1 MGYTISAELQSG
13 VGSKYSILRMPMNS
27 NIAND
32 ATEAAKTVAVTAW
45 GIDANITDN
54 HKGWN
59 LVGNPYMTAIS
70 GGEADTKLVLGYL
83 KETGTGPWEWVET
96 TQRYVTIPSDDGTYY
111 WQQKFTDAVLP
122 PFKNFFVQVGTTG
135 ELVFDLGTRQ
145 SMPARSTQA
154 AIEKEVEF
162 EILMSN
168 ATRQDNTGLLISEE
182 YSPAYEI
189 NADLEKMIGSM
200 SVYTIY
206 GGYKLAYNALSPIN
220 ASEWIPMGYIAPA
233 TGEYT
238 FRLDDIDKIVEQVEH
253 VYLIDY
259 EANNIVDLMD
269 DEYEFTTDKE
279 QNNNRFAINIVLIQD
294 KDNTTTGM
302 DIINGNVAAPIKFIY
317 HDKMYIQSGGVI
329 YDGTGKQV
337 TNINK

>member
-1 MGYTISAELQSG
+1 MQYGEQQCEPGHAFGPCVRNNYLIHYIYSGKGVFKTNSKEYHLHKGQFFLICPEQLTYYKADTEEPWLYRWIEFNGSFADSVLKSAGLSEDSP
-13 VGSKYSILRMPMNS
+13 IF
-27 NIAND
+27 
-32 ATEAAKTVAVTAW
+32 
-45 GIDANITDN
+45 TDN
-54 HKGWN
+54 EDMS
-59 LVGNPYMTAIS
+59 VGKALLDIVRRQN
-70 GGEADTKLVLGYL
+70 
-83 KETGTGPWEWVET
+83 
-96 TQRYVTIPSDDGTYY
+96 
-111 WQQKFTDAVLP
+111 TD
-122 PFKNFFVQVGTTG
+122 
-135 ELVFDLGTRQ
+135 
-145 SMPARSTQA
+145 
-154 AIEKEVEF
+154 F

-233 TGEYT
+233 AGEYT

-269 DEYEFTTDKE
+269 EEYKFTTDKE
-279 QNNNRFAINIVLIQD
+279 QNNNRFAINVVLVQD
-294 KDNTTTGM
+294 KDNTTTGLDM
-302 DIINGNVAAPIKFIY
+302 IQGNNAAPIKFI
-317 HDKMYIQSGGVI
+317 HQDKMYIYNEGII
-329 YDGTGKQV
+329 YDATGKQV

>member
-1 MGYTISAELQSG
+1 
-13 VGSKYSILRMPMNS
+13 
-27 NIAND
+27 
-32 ATEAAKTVAVTAW
+32 
-45 GIDANITDN
+45 
-54 HKGWN
+54 
-59 LVGNPYMTAIS
+59 
-70 GGEADTKLVLGYL
+70 
-83 KETGTGPWEWVET
+83 
-96 TQRYVTIPSDDGTYY
+96 
-111 WQQKFTDAVLP
+111 
-122 PFKNFFVQVGTTG
+122 
-135 ELVFDLGTRQ
+135 
-145 SMPARSTQA
+145 MPARSTQA

-168 ATRQDNTGLLISEE
+168 DARQDNTGLLISEE

-220 ASEWIPMGYIAPA
+220 ASEWIPMGYVAPA
-233 TGEYT
+233 AGEYT
-238 FRLDDIDKIVEQVEH
+238 FRLDDMDKIVEQVEH
-253 VYLIDY
+253 VYVIDY
-259 EANNIVDLMD
+259 NANNIVDLMD
-269 DEYEFTTDKE
+269 EEYKFTTDKE
-279 QNNNRFAINIVLIQD
+279 QNDNRFAINIVLIQD

>member
-1 MGYTISAELQSG
+1 
-13 VGSKYSILRMPMNS
+13 VPV
-27 NIAND
+27 IAY
-32 ATEAAKTVAVTAW
+32 
-45 GIDANITDN
+45 ANQHSVQIADN

-59 LVGNPYMTAIS
+59 YLSNPYMTAIS
-70 GGEADTKLVLGYL
+70 GGEADSELVLGYL
-83 KETGTGPWEWVET
+83 KETGTGPWYWVNDEI
-96 TQRYVTIPSDDGTYY
+96 RYVTIPHDDGEDYE
-111 WQQKFTDAVLP
+111 QKKFSKAELK
-122 PFKNFFVQVGTTG
+122 PFKSFFVQIATNG
-135 ELVFDLGTRQ
+135 DLSFALTSRQ
-145 SMPARSTQA
+145 NAPARYMEVQTEQ
-154 AIEKEVEF
+154 EVEF
-162 EILMSN
+162 EILLSN
-168 ATRQDNTGLLISEE
+168 DNQSDNTGLLIAEQ

-206 GGYKLAYNALSPIN
+206 GGYKLAYNAISPIN
-220 ASEWIPMGYIAPA
+220 ASEWIPMGYIAPTA
-233 TGEYT
+233 GEYT

-302 DIINGNVAAPIKFIY
+302 DIINGNVPAPIKFIY